1 MFASDLTQFQ
11 LFAHPANQAQYAN
24 FNQRIK
30 SSTVRLITRRGEESF
45 QIGSNIKVTVVS
57 VRGNKVELSIGTI
70 DESKS
75 FRSWRSKNVTP
86 KYRESFQVGDNIN
99 IKVVS
104 VGDNMARL
112 EIDAPDE
119 SKVHRKETHERIQKL
134 YGKAI

>member
-1 MFASDLTQFQ
+1 M
-11 LFAHPANQAQYAN
+11 
-24 FNQRIK
+24 
-30 SSTVRLITRRGEESF
+30 
-45 QIGSNIKVTVVS
+45 
-57 VRGNKVELSIGTI
+57 
-70 DESKS
+70 
-75 FRSWRSKNVTP
+75 SKNVTP